1 MWCDVGVVWRR
12 EREREKVNC
21 CLTTLHHISLSH
33 HHQHHLHH
41 HHQSISLFFF
51 RKLLSKLIQ
60 SMHRCK
66 KSVSRLRVT
75 QSRANSKIETRD
87 GSTRHDKKTFDVIIK
102 HTGESTRSVHTRFIL
117 KGSTSFSSGVKEEVS
132 RSVQGETF
140 ETR

>member
-1 MWCDVGVVWRR
+1 MWCDDGRVWRR

-21 CLTTLHHISLSH
+21 CLTLHHISLSH
-33 HHQHHLHH
+33 HHHLHH
-41 HHQSISLFFF
+41 HHQSISHSFF
-51 RKLLSKLIQ
+51 RKLLSIQ

-102 HTGESTRSVHTRFIL
+102 HTGESTSSVHTRFVL